1 MSSFGEWSL
10 ETLRV
15 RAEAQAKAAP
25 NHGLADTHDLSTE
38 NLRALVHELQVHQI
52 ELEMQN
58 DNLLQTQHMLDATRS
73 RYFDL
78 YDLAPI
84 GYCTVSEQGLILET
98 NFTAAAMMG
107 AARSDLVNK
116 PLSRF
121 IVKTD
126 QDTYYRCRKTL
137 FEDGSPQEC
146 ELRMLKRTG
155 AAFWVQVRVSA
166 AQDPQGAPVQRM
178 VMTDIS
184 QRKHLDELLLA
195 NNQELEVARAVA
207 DRANQ
212 AKSDFLSNMTHEL
225 RSPLNA
231 ILGFA
236 QLIDMGVPPPTAAQ
250 KTNVD
255 QILRA
260 GWYLLDLIGEVLD
273 LTSIEAGKLTLA
285 MKPVAL
291 AELLSDCR
299 TLMEAQATKKNI
311 HMEFCMDPH
320 GLAAH
325 ADRTRLKQVL
335 VNLLSN
341 AIKYNRPG
349 GTVKVTCT
357 QHPGQRLRIRV
368 QDSGE
373 GLSDEKLVQLFQ
385 PFNRLGRES
394 SAEEG
399 TGIGLAVSKRLV
411 ELMGGAIGARST
423 VGIGSEFWLEL
434 AQADCIEQPLV

>member
-155 AAFWVQVRVSA
+155 A
-166 AQDPQGAPVQRM
+166 DP
-178 VMTDIS
+178 
-184 QRKHLDELLLA
+184 E
-195 NNQELEVARAVA
+195 
-207 DRANQ
+207 
-212 AKSDFLSNMTHEL
+212 
-225 RSPLNA
+225 
-231 ILGFA
+231 
-236 QLIDMGVPPPTAAQ
+236 
-250 KTNVD
+250 
-255 QILRA
+255 
-260 GWYLLDLIGEVLD
+260 W
-273 LTSIEAGKLTLA
+273 
-285 MKPVAL
+285 
-291 AELLSDCR
+291 
-299 TLMEAQATKKNI
+299 
-311 HMEFCMDPH
+311 
-320 GLAAH
+320 
-325 ADRTRLKQVL
+325 
-335 VNLLSN
+335 
-341 AIKYNRPG
+341 
-349 GTVKVTCT
+349 
-357 QHPGQRLRIRV
+357 LRIEITES
-368 QDSGE
+368 QYAPIH
-373 GLSDEKLVQLFQ
+373 Q
-385 PFNRLGRES
+385 PC
-394 SAEEG
+394 
-399 TGIGLAVSKRLV
+399 K
-411 ELMGGAIGARST
+411 
-423 VGIGSEFWLEL
+423 
-434 AQADCIEQPLV
+434 